1 VFAQARLPN
10 RPHTVKST
18 PPSPDDPAAM
28 LAALG
33 ELAALCGQSLEA
45 ASVSAADPQL
55 RALLIHRANLQRRA
69 AADLSQRAVGMPGA
83 GPQGDGTAAHRE
95 RPGDTPLQLA
105 CRRAGRLVVACGALL
120 RGELG
125 DPMLRPWLI
134 RYYHEAADLLRVLE
148 QLTREQYPA
157 TTRRSPSR
165 PTVNRPLP
173 HR

>member
-1 VFAQARLPN
+1 MFARAHLPK

-18 PPSPDDPAAM
+18 LPSPDDPAAM

-69 AADLSQRAVGMPGA
+69 AADLSQRAVDTPAGA
-83 GPQGDGTAAHRE
+83 PPGDGAAHRE

-105 CRRAGRLVVACGALL
+105 CRRAARSVAACGALL
-120 RGELG
+120 RSELE
-125 DPMLRPWLI
+125 DPILRPWLI

-148 QLTREQYPA
+148 QLTREQYQA
-157 TTRRSPSR
+157 STRRSPSR
-165 PTVNRPLP
+165 PTVSRPLP

>member
-1 VFAQARLPN
+1 
-10 RPHTVKST
+10 
-18 PPSPDDPAAM
+18 M

-33 ELAALCGQSLEA
+33 ELAALCGQALEA
-45 ASVSAADPQL
+45 ASVGAADPQL

-69 AADLSQRAVGMPGA
+69 AADLSQRTVGTPGPA
-83 GPQGDGTAAHRE
+83 PHGDGATHRE

-105 CRRAGRLVVACGALL
+105 CRRAGRSVAACGALL
-120 RGELG
+120 RGELK

-157 TTRRSPSR
+157 STRRSPAR
-165 PTVNRPLP
+165 PVANRPLP

>member
-1 VFAQARLPN
+1 MFARARLPN

-18 PPSPDDPAAM
+18 IPSPEDPTAAM
-28 LAALG
+28 LAGLG
-33 ELAALCGQSLEA
+33 ELAALCGQALEA

-69 AADLSQRAVGMPGA
+69 AADLSQRVVGTPGA
-83 GPQGDGTAAHRE
+83 APHGDSAHRE

-105 CRRAGRLVVACGALL
+105 CRRAGRSVAACGALL
-120 RGELG
+120 RGELE

-165 PTVNRPLP
+165 PAVNRPLP

>member
-1 VFAQARLPN
+1 MFAQARLPN

-18 PPSPDDPAAM
+18 IPSPDDPTAM

-33 ELAALCGQSLEA
+33 ELAALCGQALEA
-45 ASVSAADPQL
+45 ASVGAADPQL

-69 AADLSQRAVGMPGA
+69 AADLSHRAVSPA
-83 GPQGDGTAAHRE
+83 APSPHGDGAAHRE

-105 CRRAGRLVVACGALL
+105 CRRAGRSVAACGALL
-120 RGELG
+120 RSELE
-125 DPMLRPWLI
+125 DPMLRPLLI

-148 QLTREQYPA
+148 QLSREHYPA

-165 PTVNRPLP
+165 PVATRPTP

>member
-1 VFAQARLPN
+1 
-10 RPHTVKST
+10 VKST
-18 PPSPDDPAAM
+18 IPSPEDPTAM

-33 ELAALCGQSLEA
+33 ELAALCGQALEA

-69 AADLSQRAVGMPGA
+69 AAEMSQRTVGTPGA
-83 GPQGDGTAAHRE
+83 APSGDGAAHRE
-95 RPGDTPLQLA
+95 RHGDTPLQLA
-105 CRRAGRLVVACGALL
+105 CRRAGRSVAACGARL
-120 RGELG
+120 RGELE

-165 PTVNRPLP
+165 PAADRPLP